1 MARPP
6 SPRRAGSSSATPT
19 LGDVTAASE
28 AGEGGGAYPGA
39 RLGLPVDGVGSV
51 ASLGS
56 RVAGF
61 LLDIVLSALVA
72 WAFTAPDPPQN
83 LSLFI
88 WAGMTVVAVG
98 AFGFTPGQAA
108 VGIRVARVDGR
119 SLIGL
124 WAVPRTALVFLIVPP
139 LVINEDGRGWHDRL
153 CRTIVVRM
161 R

>member
-1 MARPP
+1 
-6 SPRRAGSSSATPT
+6 
-19 LGDVTAASE
+19 VTAASGT
-28 AGEGGGAYPGA
+28 AGDGAGNAYPGA
-39 RLGLPVDGVGSV
+39 WLGLPAAGVGSV
-51 ASLGS
+51 ASMGA
-56 RVAGF
+56 RVGGF
-61 LLDIVLSALVA
+61 VIDIVLCALVG

-88 WAGMTVVAVG
+88 WAGMTVLAVG

-108 VGIRVARVDGR
+108 VGIRVARIDGR

-124 WAVPRTALVFLIVPP
+124 WAVPRTALIFLIVPP
-139 LVINEDGRGWHDRL
+139 LVVNEDGRGWHDRV